1 MNIADIVE
9 ARKPNQ
15 LRASDKKPKL
25 IKPNLG
31 HESPNVNRGKLV
43 GEGDKKKLPKQNNPV
58 AKHSRNMSGAGA
70 HKSPKDYDRKKE
82 KLSLKKELSE
92 GPLVINGDHNLIKM
106 IDTFVD
112 SWKRKDHTDDE
123 YAELLKVLGYKLKKD
138 GTRSVIT
145 AKELEEAPG
154 AIRKA
159 MGAAALIAALGLSM
173 PSAKDTP
180 LGKELAQAASAGDPV
195 AAYHLD
201 KIDLYVEANDQRT
214 LVNLKI
220 RYLEDSDREDVHD
233 YLAKKAG
240 IDENYMTEEQ
250 FEEGE
255 RHGNSKIYDKCW
267 KGYRKVPG
275 KKAGEKGSCKKVE
288 SDQDA
293 EEGNAYTNAVRQ
305 AKKNDPNKNRRG
317 KAKNVKN

>member
-1 MNIADIVE
+1 MKITDIVE
-9 ARKPNQ
+9 ARKPNH

-43 GEGDKKKLPKQNNPV
+43 GEADQPTDDRSARFKVNHSLRAQGHKVVPDKKK
-58 AKHSRNMSGAGA
+58 
-70 HKSPKDYDRKKE
+70 E
-82 KLSLKKELSE
+82 LKKGKVKHKGNIQE
-92 GPLVINGDHNLIKM
+92 GPLVVRGESDLRNM

-112 SWKRKDHTDDE
+112 SWKKKDHTDDE
-123 YAELLKVLGYKLKKD
+123 YAELLKVLGYKLEKNGK
-138 GTRSVIT
+138 RSVIT
-145 AKELEEAPG
+145 IDEG
-154 AIRKA
+154 NGNIRKGL
-159 MGAAALIAALGLSM
+159 GAAALIAALGLSM

-201 KIDLYVEANDQRT
+201 KMDLYVEADDQRT

-250 FEEGE
+250 FEEAAGE
-255 RHGNSKIYDKCW
+255 KDACYHKVKSRYKVWPSAYASGALVQCRKKGAKNWGNSK
-267 KGYRKVPG
+267 
-275 KKAGEKGSCKKVE
+275 KK
-288 SDQDA
+288 
-293 EEGNAYTNAVRQ
+293 
-305 AKKNDPNKNRRG
+305 
-317 KAKNVKN
+317 

>member
-43 GEGDKKKLPKQNNPV
+43 GEADQPTDDKSARFKVNHSLRAQGHKVVPDKKK
-58 AKHSRNMSGAGA
+58 
-70 HKSPKDYDRKKE
+70 E
-82 KLSLKKELSE
+82 LKKGKVKHKGQIQE
-92 GPLVINGDHNLIKM
+92 GPLVVNGDHALLQM

-112 SWKRKDHTDDE
+112 SWKKKDHTDDE
-123 YAELLKVLGYKLKKD
+123 YAELLKVLGYKLDKD
-138 GTRSVIT
+138 GKRSVIT
-145 AKELEEAPG
+145 IDEG
-154 AIRKA
+154 NGNIRKGL
-159 MGAAALIAALGLSM
+159 GAAALIAALGLSM

-201 KIDLYVEANDQRT
+201 KMDLYVEADDQRT

-250 FEEGE
+250 FEEAAGE
-255 RHGNSKIYDKCW
+255 KDACYHKVKSRYKVWPSAYASGALVQCRKKGAKNWGNSK
-267 KGYRKVPG
+267 
-275 KKAGEKGSCKKVE
+275 KK
-288 SDQDA
+288 
-293 EEGNAYTNAVRQ
+293 
-305 AKKNDPNKNRRG
+305 
-317 KAKNVKN
+317 

>member
-1 MNIADIVE
+1 MKITDIVE
-9 ARKPNQ
+9 ARKPNH

-43 GEGDKKKLPKQNNPV
+43 GEADQPADDKSARFKVNHSLRAQGHKVVPDKKK
-58 AKHSRNMSGAGA
+58 
-70 HKSPKDYDRKKE
+70 E
-82 KLSLKKELSE
+82 LKKGKVKHKGKIQE
-92 GPLVINGDHNLIKM
+92 GPLVVSGDHNLLKM

-123 YAELLKVLGYKLKKD
+123 YAELLKVLGYKLEKD
-138 GTRSVIT
+138 GKRSVIT
-145 AKELEEAPG
+145 IDEG
-154 AIRKA
+154 NGNIRKGL
-159 MGAAALIAALGLSM
+159 GAAALIAALGLSM

-201 KIDLYVEANDQRT
+201 KMDLYVEADDQRT

-250 FEEGE
+250 FEEAAGE
-255 RHGNSKIYDKCW
+255 KDACYHKVKSRYKVWPSAYASGALVQCRKKGAKNWGNSK
-267 KGYRKVPG
+267 
-275 KKAGEKGSCKKVE
+275 KK
-288 SDQDA
+288 
-293 EEGNAYTNAVRQ
+293 
-305 AKKNDPNKNRRG
+305 
-317 KAKNVKN
+317 

>member
-43 GEGDKKKLPKQNNPV
+43 GEADQPTDDKSARFKVNHSLRAQGHKVVPDKKK
-58 AKHSRNMSGAGA
+58 
-70 HKSPKDYDRKKE
+70 E
-82 KLSLKKELSE
+82 LKKGKVKHKGQIQE
-92 GPLVINGDHNLIKM
+92 GPLVVNGDHALLQM

-112 SWKRKDHTDDE
+112 SWKKKDHTDDE
-123 YAELLKVLGYKLKKD
+123 YAELLIVLGYKLDKD
-138 GTRSVIT
+138 GKRSVIT
-145 AKELEEAPG
+145 IDEG
-154 AIRKA
+154 NGNIRKGL
-159 MGAAALIAALGLSM
+159 GAAALIAALGLSM

-201 KIDLYVEANDQRT
+201 KMDLYVEADDQRT

-250 FEEGE
+250 FEEAAGE
-255 RHGNSKIYDKCW
+255 KDACYHKVKSRYKVWPSAYASGALVQCRKKGAKNWGNSK
-267 KGYRKVPG
+267 
-275 KKAGEKGSCKKVE
+275 KK
-288 SDQDA
+288 
-293 EEGNAYTNAVRQ
+293 
-305 AKKNDPNKNRRG
+305 
-317 KAKNVKN
+317 

>member
-1 MNIADIVE
+1 MKITDIVE
-9 ARKPNQ
+9 ARKPNH

-43 GEGDKKKLPKQNNPV
+43 GEADQPTDDKSARFKVNHRLRAQGHKVVPDKKK
-58 AKHSRNMSGAGA
+58 
-70 HKSPKDYDRKKE
+70 E
-82 KLSLKKELSE
+82 LKKGKVKHKGKIQE
-92 GPLVINGDHNLIKM
+92 GPLVVSGDHDLLKM

-112 SWKRKDHTDDE
+112 RWKKKDHTDDE
-123 YAELLKVLGYKLKKD
+123 YAELLKVLGYKLEKNGK
-138 GTRSVIT
+138 RSVIT
-145 AKELEEAPG
+145 IDEG
-154 AIRKA
+154 NGNIRKGL
-159 MGAAALIAALGLSM
+159 GAAALIAALGLSM

-201 KIDLYVEANDQRT
+201 KMDLYVEADDQRT

-250 FEEGE
+250 FEEAAGE
-255 RHGNSKIYDKCW
+255 KDACYHKVKSRYKVWPSAYASGALVQCRKKGAKNWGNSK
-267 KGYRKVPG
+267 
-275 KKAGEKGSCKKVE
+275 KK
-288 SDQDA
+288 
-293 EEGNAYTNAVRQ
+293 
-305 AKKNDPNKNRRG
+305 
-317 KAKNVKN
+317 

>member
-1 MNIADIVE
+1 MKITDIVE
-9 ARKPNQ
+9 ARKPNH

-43 GEGDKKKLPKQNNPV
+43 GEADQPTDDKSARFKVNHSLRAQGHKVVPDKKK
-58 AKHSRNMSGAGA
+58 
-70 HKSPKDYDRKKE
+70 E
-82 KLSLKKELSE
+82 LKKGKVKHKGKIQE
-92 GPLVINGDHNLIKM
+92 GPLVVSGDHDLLKM

-112 SWKRKDHTDDE
+112 RWKKKDHTDDE
-123 YAELLKVLGYKLKKD
+123 YAELLKVLGYKLEKNGK
-138 GTRSVIT
+138 RSVIT
-145 AKELEEAPG
+145 IDEG
-154 AIRKA
+154 NGNIRKGL
-159 MGAAALIAALGLSM
+159 GAAALIAALGLSM

-201 KIDLYVEANDQRT
+201 KMDLYVEADDQRT

-250 FEEGE
+250 FEEAAGE
-255 RHGNSKIYDKCW
+255 KDACYHKVKSRYKVWPSAYASGALVQCRKKGAKNWGNSK
-267 KGYRKVPG
+267 
-275 KKAGEKGSCKKVE
+275 KK
-288 SDQDA
+288 
-293 EEGNAYTNAVRQ
+293 
-305 AKKNDPNKNRRG
+305 
-317 KAKNVKN
+317 

>member
-1 MNIADIVE
+1 MNISDIVE
-9 ARKPNQ
+9 ARHPNQ

-43 GEGDKKKLPKQNNPV
+43 GEEKGKKKLPKQNNPV

-82 KLSLKKELSE
+82 KLALKKELSE
-92 GPLVINGDHNLIKM
+92 GPLVISGDHNLLKM

-112 SWKRKDHTDDE
+112 SWKRKDHTDEE
-123 YAELLKVLGYKLKKD
+123 YAELLKVLGYKLEKD
-138 GTRSVIT
+138 GNRSVIT
-145 AKELEEAPG
+145 AEELEEAPG

-201 KIDLYVEANDQRT
+201 KMDLYVEANDQRT

-220 RYLEDSDREDVHD
+220 RYLEDSDREDVHA

-240 IDENYMTEEQ
+240 IDENFMTEEQ
-250 FEEGE
+250 FEEAAGE
-255 RHGNSKIYDKCW
+255 KDACYHKVKSRYKVWPSAYASGALVQCRKKGAKNWGNSK
-267 KGYRKVPG
+267 
-275 KKAGEKGSCKKVE
+275 KK
-288 SDQDA
+288 
-293 EEGNAYTNAVRQ
+293 
-305 AKKNDPNKNRRG
+305 
-317 KAKNVKN
+317 

>member
-1 MNIADIVE
+1 MKITDIVE
-9 ARKPNQ
+9 ARKPNH

-43 GEGDKKKLPKQNNPV
+43 GEADQPTDDRSARFKVNHSLRAQGHKVVPDKKK
-58 AKHSRNMSGAGA
+58 
-70 HKSPKDYDRKKE
+70 E
-82 KLSLKKELSE
+82 LKKGKVKHKGNIQE
-92 GPLVINGDHNLIKM
+92 GPLVVRGESDLRNM

-112 SWKRKDHTDDE
+112 SWKKKDHTDDE
-123 YAELLKVLGYKLKKD
+123 YAELLKDLGYKLEKNGK
-138 GTRSVIT
+138 RSVIT
-145 AKELEEAPG
+145 IDEG
-154 AIRKA
+154 NGNIRKGL
-159 MGAAALIAALGLSM
+159 GAAALIAALGLSM

-201 KIDLYVEANDQRT
+201 KMDLYVEADDQRT

-250 FEEGE
+250 FEEAAGE
-255 RHGNSKIYDKCW
+255 KDACYHKVKSRYKVWPSAYASGALVQCRKKGAKNWGNSK
-267 KGYRKVPG
+267 
-275 KKAGEKGSCKKVE
+275 KK
-288 SDQDA
+288 
-293 EEGNAYTNAVRQ
+293 
-305 AKKNDPNKNRRG
+305 
-317 KAKNVKN
+317 

>member
-1 MNIADIVE
+1 MKITDIVE
-9 ARKPNQ
+9 ARKPNH

-43 GEGDKKKLPKQNNPV
+43 GEADQPEDNKSARFKVNHSLRAQGHKVVPDKKK
-58 AKHSRNMSGAGA
+58 
-70 HKSPKDYDRKKE
+70 E
-82 KLSLKKELSE
+82 LKKGKVKHKGKIEE
-92 GPLVINGDHNLIKM
+92 GPLVISGDHNLIKM

-112 SWKRKDHTDDE
+112 SWKKKDHTDEE
-123 YAELLKVLGYKLKKD
+123 YAELLKVLGYKLDKK
-138 GTRSVIT
+138 GKRSVLT
-145 AKELEEAPG
+145 KEELEEAPG

-220 RYLEDSDREDVHD
+220 RYLEDSDREDVHA

-240 IDENYMTEEQ
+240 IDENFMTEEQ
-250 FEEGE
+250 FEEAAGE
-255 RHGNSKIYDKCW
+255 KDACYHKVKSRYKVWPSAYASGALVQCRKKGAKNWGNSK
-267 KGYRKVPG
+267 
-275 KKAGEKGSCKKVE
+275 KK
-288 SDQDA
+288 
-293 EEGNAYTNAVRQ
+293 
-305 AKKNDPNKNRRG
+305 
-317 KAKNVKN
+317 

>member
-1 MNIADIVE
+1 MKITDIVE
-9 ARKPNQ
+9 ARKPNH

-43 GEGDKKKLPKQNNPV
+43 GEADQPTDDRSARFKVNHSLRAQGHKVVPDKKK
-58 AKHSRNMSGAGA
+58 
-70 HKSPKDYDRKKE
+70 E
-82 KLSLKKELSE
+82 LKKGKVKHKGKIQE
-92 GPLVINGDHNLIKM
+92 GPMVVTGESDLLNM
-106 IDTFVD
+106 IDVFLNR
-112 SWKRKDHTDDE
+112 WKKKNHTDDE
-123 YAELLKVLGYKLKKD
+123 YAELLKVLGYKLEKNGK
-138 GTRSVIT
+138 RSVIT
-145 AKELEEAPG
+145 IDEG
-154 AIRKA
+154 NGNIRKGL
-159 MGAAALIAALGLSM
+159 GAAALIAALGLSM

-201 KIDLYVEANDQRT
+201 KMDLYVEADDQRT

-250 FEEGE
+250 FEEAAGE
-255 RHGNSKIYDKCW
+255 KDACYHKVKSRYKVWPSAYASGALVQCRKKGAKNWGNSK
-267 KGYRKVPG
+267 
-275 KKAGEKGSCKKVE
+275 KK
-288 SDQDA
+288 
-293 EEGNAYTNAVRQ
+293 
-305 AKKNDPNKNRRG
+305 
-317 KAKNVKN
+317 